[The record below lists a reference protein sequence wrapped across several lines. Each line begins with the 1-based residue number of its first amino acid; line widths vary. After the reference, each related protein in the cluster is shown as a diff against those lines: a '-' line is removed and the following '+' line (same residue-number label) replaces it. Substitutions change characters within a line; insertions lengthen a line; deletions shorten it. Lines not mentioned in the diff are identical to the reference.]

1 MVLSVLFRLFQK
13 ESRASSLLSVTVTN
27 LFMDN
32 SNETNGTVTDAVNKE
47 IEKLN
52 YGIKYTGM

>member
-1 MVLSVLFRLFQK
+1 
-13 ESRASSLLSVTVTN
+13 
-27 LFMDN
+27 MDN